1 MRKLLSLTLAF
12 ACALLLS
19 FPAAAET
26 WPSRTLRLVVPT
38 PPGSSVDLVAR
49 VIGEKLKDRYG
60 QTVIVENRPGAGGTI
75 GAGLV
80 AKATDGHTFFAGFN
94 GPLTVAPALYPKL
107 SYDPARDL
115 APVILTVT
123 QPNVL
128 AVRADLKVDS
138 LKDFIALAK
147 ARPGK
152 LNYASVGNGSL
163 SHLSMELLK
172 MGAGMYIVHIPFN
185 GGPPAVQAMASGD
198 VDALFTALSNL
209 QPLAR
214 AGKVRLIALSNAK
227 RSAAA
232 PEIPTVAEQG
242 FAGFDATT
250 WNGILAPAATP
261 PAVIAELN
269 RAINQILALP
279 EVQSRLLASG
289 AEPAGGTPE
298 QFGALMK
305 AESGR
310 WAGVV
315 RRSGIKPD

>member
-1 MRKLLSLTLAF
+1 MRKLLSLTLAL
-12 ACALLLS
+12 ACAALLS
-19 FPAAAET
+19 FPAAAQS
-26 WPSRTLRLVVPT
+26 WPSTTLRLVVPT

-107 SYDPARDL
+107 PYDPARDL

-172 MGAGMYIVHIPFN
+172 TGAGLFIVHIPFN

-298 QFGALMK
+298 QFGALMM
-305 AESGR
+305 AESER
-310 WAGVV
+310 WAGVI

>member
-1 MRKLLSLTLAF
+1 MRKILSLTLAF
-12 ACALLLS
+12 ACASLLS
-19 FPAAAET
+19 FSAAAQT

-172 MGAGMYIVHIPFN
+172 TGAGMYIVHIPFN

-310 WAGVV
+310 WAGVI
-315 RRSGIKPD
+315 RQSGIKPD

>member
-1 MRKLLSLTLAF
+1 MRKLLALTLAL
-12 ACALLLS
+12 ACASLLS
-19 FPAAAET
+19 FPAAAQS

-172 MGAGMYIVHIPFN
+172 TGAGMYIVHIPFN

-261 PAVIAELN
+261 PEVIAELN
-269 RAINQILALP
+269 QAINQILALP

-289 AEPAGGTPE
+289 AEPAGGTPA

-305 AESGR
+305 AESER
-310 WAGVV
+310 WAGVI